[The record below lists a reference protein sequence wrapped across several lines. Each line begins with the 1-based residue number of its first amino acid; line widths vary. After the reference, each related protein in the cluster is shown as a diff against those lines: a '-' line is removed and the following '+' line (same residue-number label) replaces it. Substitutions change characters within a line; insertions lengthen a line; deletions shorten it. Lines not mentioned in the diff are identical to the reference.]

1 MMMSSHHRLSGSLIL
16 DEKSMAWLVNCNFTG
31 LLKSGF
37 QGKTKRSYNLTAEG
51 LRRSYNGSGLIFSLR
66 SFQTSSPLLI
76 SHLLYADVLHIC
88 VL

>member
-1 MMMSSHHRLSGSLIL
+1 MMMSSHHRLSGSLIF

-51 LRRSYNGSGLIFSLR
+51 LRRSYNGSGLI
-66 SFQTSSPLLI
+66 SFQFKLI
-76 SHLLYADVLHIC
+76 IQFF
-88 VL
+88 